1 MKKPLIL
8 FLLAS
13 AMVISSCRRDDDD
26 EATQLTG
33 LAAFLNGEFEVTR
46 ADYNGSLQTIGFG
59 NIPLAGTGTDTEG
72 SYNFK
77 AANNKVDYQVSSNM
91 EIDIPVIGQI
101 PVPINVDGSGNISYT
116 SSTQFVINDPTY
128 GPMTYNISDKTS
140 NSLVATT
147 RYVNDTTLGTVDLLL
162 DIYLEKK

>member
-13 AMVISSCRRDDDD
+13 AMVVSSCRRDDDD
-26 EATQLTG
+26 DTTQLTG

-46 ADYNGSLQTIGFG
+46 ADYNGYLQTPLS
-59 NIPLAGTGTDTEG
+59 NIPMIGTGTGTVG
-72 SYNFK
+72 TYNFK
-77 AANNKVDYQVSSNM
+77 AASNKVDYQVSSNM
-91 EIDIPVIGQI
+91 EIEIPVIGQI

-116 SSTQFVINDPTY
+116 SSTQFVIDDPTY